1 MKEPVNLNK
10 FRKNKIRLKKAE
22 NGNANAVKFGQTKTE
37 QQKNILNLKKKT
49 LKQIVNVK
57 KGI

>member
-22 NGNANAVKFGQTKTE
+22 NGNANAVKFGQTKPE
-37 QQKNILNLKKKT
+37 QQKNILKNATQERRLDQAKREP
-49 LKQIVNVK
+49 
-57 KGI
+57 

>member
-10 FRKNKIRLKKAE
+10 FRKYKIRLKKAE

-37 QQKNILNLKKKT
+37 QQKNILKNATQERRLDQAKRKP
-49 LKQIVNVK
+49 
-57 KGI
+57 

>member
-1 MKEPVNLNK
+1 MYIGNLNK

-37 QQKNILNLKKKT
+37 QQKNILKNATQERRLDQAKREP
-49 LKQIVNVK
+49 
-57 KGI
+57 

>member
-37 QQKNILNLKKKT
+37 QQKNILKNATQERRLDQAKREP
-49 LKQIVNVK
+49 
-57 KGI
+57 